1 MTDTNKLPELLDEPQ
16 EEHAVTADIVDAVMD
31 RLDTINPDTD
41 EFDIEFTAE
50 TIEAAIEREYGGA

>member
-1 MTDTNKLPELLDEPQ
+1 
-16 EEHAVTADIVDAVMD
+16 MD